1 MARAPRTILPGT
13 ALHIRQ
19 RGNNRMDCF
28 HAADDRRRYLF
39 LLQELAAHFD
49 CQVHAYC
56 LMTNHV
62 HLLVTPLSAEACAGM
77 MRELGRRY
85 TCYFNRRYLR
95 TGTLWEGRFRSCL
108 VETARYVIACYR
120 YIELN
125 PVRPGMADEP
135 ATYPWSS
142 HSANIGK
149 RTDPLVTPHA
159 QYLALGLEPQ
169 TRYRAYAELVR
180 EALQPSEIT
189 AIRKAISG
197 GLKL

>member
-1 MARAPRTILPGT
+1 MG
-13 ALHIRQ
+13 
-19 RGNNRMDCF
+19 
-28 HAADDRRRYLF
+28 
-39 LLQELAAHFD
+39 
-49 CQVHAYC
+49 
-56 LMTNHV
+56 
-62 HLLVTPLSAEACAGM
+62 
-77 MRELGRRY
+77 
-85 TCYFNRRYLR
+85 
-95 TGTLWEGRFRSCL
+95 GTLPVLLGGDGAACD
-108 VETARYVIACYR
+108 ACYR